1 LFTKI
6 NLLSVLYMSYIS
18 VLRMAGVEAPLPD
31 EGAVT
36 NALYDYFT

>member
-1 LFTKI
+1 
-6 NLLSVLYMSYIS
+6 
-18 VLRMAGVEAPLPD
+18 MAGDEAPLLD